1 MDIDFDCSGE
11 AGCRGCV
18 GVCGAPSAIPERA
31 SLARCRWEA
40 RRRGM
45 LGGIPEIRWG
55 VFIPRDGDGDGGVVL
70 VGIDT

>member
-1 MDIDFDCSGE
+1 
-11 AGCRGCV
+11 
-18 GVCGAPSAIPERA
+18 
-31 SLARCRWEA
+31 
-40 RRRGM
+40 M